1 MKVRNDL
8 LCQKFSQLNIFK
20 NNSSKN
26 TVRARDIYKENAKFD
41 KKEAFKDSKSK
52 K

>member
-1 MKVRNDL
+1 MAF

-20 NNSSKN
+20 NNSSRN
-26 TVRARDIYKENAKFD
+26 TVRARDIYKESAKFD
-41 KKEAFKDSKSK
+41 KKETLKDAKSK